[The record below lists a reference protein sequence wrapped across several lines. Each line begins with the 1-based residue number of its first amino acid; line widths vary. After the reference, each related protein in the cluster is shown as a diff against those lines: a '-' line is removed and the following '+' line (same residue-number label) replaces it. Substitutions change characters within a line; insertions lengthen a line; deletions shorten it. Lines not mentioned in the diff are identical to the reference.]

1 MITNKVA
8 FIMYHSFHFSTPNYQ
23 QNIMIYSFKLQTNG
37 SFSFQNYRTRPIY
50 FYSVLKEMA
59 TQGNIYLWM
68 ILFSANLKSLFIK
81 EEKVA
86 NNDFRNRVL

>member
-1 MITNKVA
+1 
-8 FIMYHSFHFSTPNYQ
+8 
-23 QNIMIYSFKLQTNG
+23 MIYSFKLQTNG

-86 NNDFRNRVL
+86 NNDFRNRVLWECWQAAAVLVLPKLVDSYVLEV